1 LLLGGLL
8 VLLGAVSGGR
18 AYGDGSAVLV
28 DLIGRG
34 GSLEPLQAVSA
45 LISRLLGPVLA
56 LGVGIPGGLID
67 PALAIGG
74 LAGSILMPFL
84 GQPEPLLGIAIGM
97 GAGLAGATQLPLFS
111 TLFALRLC
119 GDQQLLPGLLLAC
132 VVAAMLSRSLQ
143 PQPVYHG
150 LTALFA
156 ARLEGAAA
164 VEEDENHSGTSQ
176 GDQR

>member
-1 LLLGGLL
+1 MVHRLG
-8 VLLGAVSGGR
+8 
-18 AYGDGSAVLV
+18 
-28 DLIGRG
+28 
-34 GSLEPLQAVSA
+34 LQAA
-45 LISRLLGPVLA
+45 TQHRRHHRGEQQTWQQLLITAKPQGKK
-56 LGVGIPGGLID
+56 GGKQRQLS
-67 PALAIGG
+67 GT
-74 LAGSILMPFL
+74 S
-84 GQPEPLLGIAIGM
+84 Q
-97 GAGLAGATQLPLFS
+97 AGLAGATQLPLFS

-119 GDQQLLPGLLLAC
+119 GDQQLLPGLLLAS